1 MGRGHWTAVPRVPP
15 ARGRPRF
22 PGPSGSGSSHPRGGQ
37 QMNTILELQELPVDQ
52 IDGEGEVALM
62 STASNHCLTI
72 D

>member
-1 MGRGHWTAVPRVPP
+1 
-15 ARGRPRF
+15 
-22 PGPSGSGSSHPRGGQ
+22 
-37 QMNTILELQELPVDQ
+37 MNTILELQELPVDQ